1 MNSYCCHSPG
11 ILQQWHRKHIMTGPA
26 RLQTRNYVYL
36 RDRFRCPCTTRSL
49 VGFIMTSTHLHFI
62 MAPPIKQKTL
72 QKEGG
77 PGISLNPTCTQGD
90 SLLLSVSTIV
100 SEECPLT
107 KECPPPTVHAQL
119 HNFHLAITGCVFVS
133 SHFEVPSLMIQ
144 ISMALLSYLSTLFHG
159 FICLSASEILEST
172 PTSQTEETSLP
183 ST

>member
-1 MNSYCCHSPG
+1 M
-11 ILQQWHRKHIMTGPA
+11 
-26 RLQTRNYVYL
+26 
-36 RDRFRCPCTTRSL
+36 
-49 VGFIMTSTHLHFI
+49 
-62 MAPPIKQKTL
+62 KQKTL

-100 SEECPLT
+100 SEECTLT

-144 ISMALLSYLSTLFHG
+144 ISLALTPKHSLSWLHLSQCLRDLGINPNIPNRRDIATLNLSTDIQLNLRQAF
-159 FICLSASEILEST
+159 F
-172 PTSQTEETSLP
+172 EELVSKGLGNEGDVLV
-183 ST
+183 SRCSSGSK

>member
-1 MNSYCCHSPG
+1 
-11 ILQQWHRKHIMTGPA
+11 
-26 RLQTRNYVYL
+26 
-36 RDRFRCPCTTRSL
+36 
-49 VGFIMTSTHLHFI
+49 
-62 MAPPIKQKTL
+62 MAPPMKQKTL

-119 HNFHLAITGCVFVS
+119 HNFHLAITECVFVS

-144 ISMALLSYLSTLFHG
+144 ISMALTLKYSLSWLHLSQCLRDLGINPNIPNTSDIATLNLINDIQLNLRQAF
-159 FICLSASEILEST
+159 FEELASKGLGNEGDVLVSHC
-172 PTSQTEETSLP
+172 SSG
-183 ST
+183 SK

>member
-1 MNSYCCHSPG
+1 MRVGTVDCKSVATKSAEQWKTTIDLLHMNL
-11 ILQQWHRKHIMTGPA
+11 IIFPA
-26 RLQTRNYVYL
+26 SACPPYL
-36 RDRFRCPCTTRSL
+36 SVQAQLWFSL
-49 VGFIMTSTHLHFI
+49 VQF
-62 MAPPIKQKTL
+62 ACCKTFAIWC
-72 QKEGG
+72 
-77 PGISLNPTCTQGD
+77 ISPNPTCTQGD

-100 SEECPLT
+100 SKEYPLT

-119 HNFHLAITGCVFVS
+119 HNFHLTITECVFVS

-172 PTSQTEETSLP
+172 PTSQTEEISLP